1 MTKKTNSLVF
11 RYGLNIFWRNKS
23 AQFKSIS
30 NILQLENIL
39 IKELQTQNLKIVFIY
54 YKHKWVSISV
64 YSHQTNNQS
73 LKYNIVKYFNTV
85 LNWNQVS
92 IQFNISKTCLQFFFN
107 IIQRCQLHILTS
119 NNYHITSYIIW
130 FFFNKYILYSLI
142 INIKKNILHFY
153 NNFSYIRDTLLLL
166 INMPLF
172 ITKQSIS
179 FNISRFKIRTINGS
193 IKLKVLSL
201 YLENSIVRSC
211 GLFFN
216 ISINNVLLQRG
227 LLLQNKIINKYQ
239 QEGVYYIFHTLII
252 SILYNNTKII
262 TDYLSFYIKLR
273 NNHQKLLKNFI
284 SILNKIYFGRIINMH
299 GLKLRLNGKLNGN
312 MRTSKYNYS
321 LGKVQLQTLNVMLNF
336 NQTVSYT
343 KFGSISIKIWL
354 VYGSS
359 SLQKTI

>member
-1 MTKKTNSLVF
+1 
-11 RYGLNIFWRNKS
+11 
-23 AQFKSIS
+23 
-30 NILQLENIL
+30 
-39 IKELQTQNLKIVFIY
+39 
-54 YKHKWVSISV
+54 
-64 YSHQTNNQS
+64 
-73 LKYNIVKYFNTV
+73 
-85 LNWNQVS
+85 
-92 IQFNISKTCLQFFFN
+92 
-107 IIQRCQLHILTS
+107 
-119 NNYHITSYIIW
+119 
-130 FFFNKYILYSLI
+130 
-142 INIKKNILHFY
+142 
-153 NNFSYIRDTLLLL
+153 
-166 INMPLF
+166 MPLF

-343 KFGSISIKIWL
+343 KFGSISIKI
-354 VYGSS
+354 
-359 SLQKTI
+359 